1 MILQGRVAL
10 ITGGARR
17 IGHII
22 AMALASRGA
31 QVVISYQ
38 RSSKAA
44 IETVGALR
52 DLGVKAEAMAADVA
66 SASDVSRLFQRIER
80 NFGRLDALINN
91 ASIFER
97 TPFDRLTERDWDRH
111 LDINLKGAFLCSLSA
126 SRLLRKRPQGK
137 IVNIADWAGDRPY
150 RDYLPYCVSKA
161 GLIALTKALAKE
173 LAPGIQ
179 VVAIAPGP
187 MLAPEDMLPAQR
199 RAAVARLPLKRW
211 GSPEDVA
218 NAVLFAIE
226 GSDFLTGTTIYVD
239 GGRSIA

>member
-1 MILQGRVAL
+1 MTLQGRVAL

-17 IGHII
+17 IGHVI

-52 DLGVKAEAMAADVA
+52 DLGVKAEAVAADVA
-66 SASDVSRLFQRIER
+66 SASDVSRLVQRIER
-80 NFGRLDALINN
+80 NFGRLDVLVNN

-97 TPFDRLTERDWDRH
+97 TPFERLTEKDWDRH
-111 LDINLKGAFLCSLSA
+111 LDINLKGAFLCALA
-126 SRLLRKRPQGK
+126 ARRLLRKRAQGK
-137 IVNIADWAGDRPY
+137 IINIADWAGDRPY

-161 GLIALTKALAKE
+161 GVIALTKALAKE
-173 LAPGIQ
+173 LAPTVQ

-187 MLAPEDMLPAQR
+187 MLPPEEMTPAER
-199 RAAVARLPLKRW
+199 RNAVARLPLKRW

-218 NAVLFAIE
+218 NTVLFAIE

>member
-1 MILQGRVAL
+1 MVLQGRVAL

-17 IGHII
+17 IGHVV

-52 DLGVKAEAMAADVA
+52 DLGVKAEAMSADVS
-66 SASDVSRLFQRIER
+66 SASDVTRLFQRIER
-80 NFGRLDALINN
+80 NFGRLDVLVNN

-97 TPFDRLTERDWDRH
+97 TPFEKLTEKDWDRH
-111 LDINLKGAFLCSLSA
+111 LDINLKGAFLCA
-126 SRLLRKRPQGK
+126 VAAGRLLRRRAQGK
-137 IVNIADWAGDRPY
+137 IINIADWAGDRPY

-161 GLIALTKALAKE
+161 GLITLTKALAKE
-173 LAPGIQ
+173 LAPKIQ
-179 VVAIAPGP
+179 VVSIAPGP
-187 MLAPEDMLPAQR
+187 MLPPEGMTTAER
-199 RAAVARLPLKRW
+199 RAAIARLPLKRW

-226 GSDFLTGTTIYVD
+226 GSDFITGTTIYVD